1 MNVEVNFFH
10 TLTVTTIPWNSNCI
24 ASYLNIF
31 IFWTYHIYIY
41 HEDEALRNWITR
53 KIFSLLIY
61 FTSFVLCP
69 LLISFAPSLSTS
81 WLFSF
86 HYTRSE
92 IFRRTVNFLNFKFF
106 FFFYINSIHWRCV
119 LNPTIKKKWSRQCVS
134 WIKDDL
140 WPFLNVNSSITNDI
154 SRKT

>member
-1 MNVEVNFFH
+1 MNVEVFFSYFNSYND
-10 TLTVTTIPWNSNCI
+10 TVEQQLYRKLFKYFYFLNHV
-24 ASYLNIF
+24 SYI
-31 IFWTYHIYIY
+31 HIYVY

-119 LNPTIKKKWSRQCVS
+119 LNPTIKK
-134 WIKDDL
+134 
-140 WPFLNVNSSITNDI
+140 NDRD
-154 SRKT
+154 SVFRE